1 MIEIRIND
9 RINKNDRISTNERRY
24 KSNEYIYNFQ
34 QFQIIVTV
42 F

>member
-9 RINKNDRISTNERRY
+9 RINKNDRISTNERWY

-34 QFQIIVTV
+34 QFQIMVTV

>member
-9 RINKNDRISTNERRY
+9 RITKNDRISTNERRY
-24 KSNEYIYNFQ
+24 KSNKYIYNFQ
-34 QFQIIVTV
+34 QFQIMVTV